1 MSNRYHFDP
10 TSVAVDIHADLGRP
24 LHVEVGFGK
33 DVRILRAAEQ
43 QPDEWFLGVEISR
56 KKAVKFCQKV
66 ARAGL
71 RNVRAYQGD
80 VRVALR
86 EMLPPA
92 SVSSFTI
99 LFPDPWPKRR
109 HRKHRWIREETAE
122 QVARALV
129 DGGEVTVATDH
140 AGYMEQIRAGFQAAG
155 MVLDHEDTEIPAD
168 DRTLFA
174 ERFERLAQGVTYQR
188 WHKVGPTTGAADRG
202 QRMVGDAGGPPIST
216 TTKRS

>member
-1 MSNRYHFDP
+1 MRNRFHFDP
-10 TSVAVDIHADLGRP
+10 TDVAVDGPAALDLGRP

-33 DVRILRAAEQ
+33 DVRILREAEQ
-43 QPDEWFLGVEISR
+43 RPDEWFLGVEISR

-80 VRVALR
+80 VRFALA
-86 EMLPPA
+86 ELAPA

-109 HRKHRWIREETAE
+109 HRKHRWIREETAQ
-122 QVARALV
+122 QVACALV
-129 DGGEVTVATDH
+129 GGGEVTVATDH
-140 AGYMEQIRAGFQAAG
+140 PGYMEQIRACFLAAG
-155 MVLDHEDTEIPAD
+155 LVLEHESREVPAG

-174 ERFERLAQGVTYQR
+174 ERFQRLARGVTYQR
-188 WHKVGPTTGAADRG
+188 WRKVDRG
-202 QRMVGDAGGPPIST
+202 QRIGGGSGPIPT
-216 TTKRS
+216 TT

>member
-1 MSNRYHFDP
+1 MSNRFHFDP
-10 TSVAVDIHADLGRP
+10 AEVAADGPEADLPLGRP

-33 DVRILRAAEQ
+33 DVRILREAEQ
-43 QPDEWFLGVEISR
+43 RPDEWFLGVEISR
-56 KKAVKFCQKV
+56 KKAVKFCHKV

-80 VRVALR
+80 VRLALR
-86 EMLPPA
+86 QMLPPA

-109 HRKHRWIREETAE
+109 HRKHRWIREETAQ

-140 AGYMEQIRAGFQAAG
+140 AGYLEQIRAGFLAAG
-155 MVLDHEDTEIPAD
+155 LVLEHESTEIPAG

-188 WHKVGPTTGAADRG
+188 WRKAGLSEREADRG
-202 QRMVGDAGGPPIST
+202 RRIST
-216 TTKRS
+216 T

>member
-1 MSNRYHFDP
+1 MSTRFHFDP
-10 TSVAVDIHADLGRP
+10 GEVAIDGPTLDVGRP

-33 DVRILRAAEQ
+33 DVRILREARQ
-43 QPDEWFLGVEISR
+43 RPGEWFLGVEISR

-80 VRVALR
+80 VRLALKT
-86 EMLPPA
+86 LPPT

-109 HRKHRWIREETAE
+109 HHKHRWIREETAQ

-129 DGGEVTVATDH
+129 ATGEVTVATDH
-140 AGYMEQIRAGFQAAG
+140 AGYLEQIRTCFLAAG
-155 MVLDHEDTEIPAD
+155 LVLEHESAEVPAD

-174 ERFERLAQGVTYQR
+174 ERFDRLARRVTYQR
-188 WHKVGPTTGAADRG
+188 WRKADRG
-202 QRMVGDAGGPPIST
+202 SRVADGGPIPT
-216 TTKRS
+216 TT

>member
-1 MSNRYHFDP
+1 MSSRFHFDP
-10 TSVAVDIHADLGRP
+10 ADVAVDGSDLDLGRP

-33 DVRILRAAEQ
+33 DVRILREAEQ
-43 QPDEWFLGVEISR
+43 RPDEWFLGVEISR

-71 RNVRAYQGD
+71 RNVRAYHGD
-80 VRVALR
+80 VRRALQ

-92 SVSSFTI
+92 SVASFTI

-109 HRKHRWIREETAE
+109 HHKHRWIREETAQ
-122 QVARALV
+122 QVTRALAP
-129 DGGEVTVATDH
+129 GGEVIVATDH
-140 AGYMEQIRAGFQAAG
+140 TGYLGQIRACFLLAG
-155 MVLDHEDTEIPAD
+155 LVLEHESEEIPAD

-188 WHKVGPTTGAADRG
+188 WRKADPSGREVDRG
-202 QRMVGDAGGPPIST
+202 RRIST
-216 TTKRS
+216 T

>member
-1 MSNRYHFDP
+1 MRNPFHFDP
-10 TSVAVDIHADLGRP
+10 GDVAVSGTVALDVGRP

-33 DVRILRAAEQ
+33 DVRILREAEQ
-43 QPDEWFLGVEISR
+43 RPDEWFLGVEISR

-80 VRVALR
+80 VRFALA
-86 EMLPPA
+86 ELLPPA

-109 HRKHRWIREETAE
+109 HHKHRWIREETAR

-129 DGGEVTVATDH
+129 GGGEVTVATDH
-140 AGYMEQIRAGFQAAG
+140 PGYLEQIRAGFRAAG
-155 MVLDHEDTEIPAD
+155 LELEHESREIPAG

-174 ERFERLAQGVTYQR
+174 ERFQRLARGVTYQR
-188 WHKVGPTTGAADRG
+188 WRKGSRAAESGR
-202 QRMVGDAGGPPIST
+202 
-216 TTKRS
+216 

>member
-1 MSNRYHFDP
+1 MRNPLHFDP
-10 TSVAVDIHADLGRP
+10 GDVAVDGRTAVRALGRP

-33 DVRILRAAEQ
+33 DVRILREAEQ
-43 QPDEWFLGVEISR
+43 RPDEWFLGVEISR

-80 VRVALR
+80 VRFVLK

-109 HRKHRWIREETAE
+109 HWKHRWIREETAL

-129 DGGEVTVATDH
+129 AEGEVTVATDH
-140 AGYMEQIRAGFQAAG
+140 AGYLEQIRACFLAAG
-155 MVLDHEDTEIPAD
+155 LVLQHESGDVPAD

-174 ERFERLAQGVTYQR
+174 QRFERLERGVTYQR
-188 WHKVGPTTGAADRG
+188 WRKTGAGEMGGGGPGPTT
-202 QRMVGDAGGPPIST
+202 T
-216 TTKRS
+216 

>member
-1 MSNRYHFDP
+1 MRSRFRFDP
-10 TSVAVDIHADLGRP
+10 AEVGVDGGAGVDLGRP

-33 DVRILRAAEQ
+33 DVRILREAEQ
-43 QPDEWFLGVEISR
+43 RPDEWFLGVEISR

-71 RNVRAYQGD
+71 RNVRAYHGD
-80 VRVALR
+80 VRHVLQ

-109 HRKHRWIREETAE
+109 HRKHRWIQEETARQLE
-122 QVARALV
+122 RALAP
-129 DGGEVTVATDH
+129 GGGVTVATDH
-140 AGYMEQIRAGFQAAG
+140 TGYLDQIRACFLGAG
-155 MVLDHEDTEIPAD
+155 LELEHESAEVPLD

-188 WHKVGPTTGAADRG
+188 WRKAGPAGHEADRG
-202 QRMVGDAGGPPIST
+202 RRIPL
-216 TTKRS
+216 